1 MIIVDLKLGRL
12 GIIDGNCKRQLEVYV
27 DSRLFS
33 QRKDYDEYQVDTDEV
48 KIRMDIKDL
57 FILSDKFNV
66 RVGDGWVEL
75 EEIL

>member
-12 GIIDGNCKRQLEVYV
+12 GIINGNAKRQLEVYV
-27 DSRLFS
+27 DSRLLS

>member
-12 GIIDGNCKRQLEVYV
+12 GIINGNAKRQLEVYV

-57 FILSDKFNV
+57 FILSDKFDV
-66 RVGDGWVEL
+66 RVGNGWVEL

>member
-1 MIIVDLKLGRL
+1 MIIVDLHLHRL
-12 GIIDGNCKRQLEVYV
+12 GIIEGDAKRQLEVYV

-33 QRKDYDEYQVDTDEV
+33 QREDYDEYTVDVDEV

-57 FILSDKFNV
+57 FILSSKFDV

-75 EEIL
+75 EELL

>member
-1 MIIVDLKLGRL
+1 MIIVDLHLHRL
-12 GIIDGNCKRQLEVYV
+12 GLIDGDAKRQLEVYV

-33 QRKDYDEYQVDTDEV
+33 QRKDYDEYQVDVDEV

-57 FILSDKFNV
+57 FILSSNFDV

-75 EEIL
+75 EDIL

>member
-12 GIIDGNCKRQLEVYV
+12 GIINGNAKRQLEVYV

-57 FILSDKFNV
+57 FILSDKFDV

>member
-12 GIIDGNCKRQLEVYV
+12 GIINGNAKRQLEVYV

>member
-1 MIIVDLKLGRL
+1 MIIVDLQLHRL
-12 GIIDGNCKRQLEVYV
+12 GIIEGDAKRQLEVYV

-33 QRKDYDEYQVDTDEV
+33 QRKDYDEYTIDINEV

-57 FILSDKFNV
+57 FILSSSFDV

-75 EEIL
+75 GEML

>member
-1 MIIVDLKLGRL
+1 MIVVDLKLHSL
-12 GIIDGNCKRQLEVYV
+12 GIISGDSKRQLEVYV

-33 QRKDYDEYQVDTDEV
+33 QRKSYDEYYVDVDEV

-57 FILSDKFNV
+57 FILSDKFEV

-75 EEIL
+75 EERV

>member
-1 MIIVDLKLGRL
+1 MIIVDLQLHKL
-12 GIIDGNCKRQLEVYV
+12 GIIGGDAKRQLEVYV

-33 QRKDYDEYQVDTDEV
+33 QRKDYDEYTINVNEV

-57 FILSDKFNV
+57 FILSNSFDV

-75 EEIL
+75 EEML

>member
-1 MIIVDLKLGRL
+1 MIIVDLQLHRL
-12 GIIDGNCKRQLEVYV
+12 GIIDGDAKRQLEVYV

-33 QRKDYDEYQVDTDEV
+33 QRKDYDEYTIDVNEV

-57 FILSDKFNV
+57 FILSNSFDV

-75 EEIL
+75 EEML